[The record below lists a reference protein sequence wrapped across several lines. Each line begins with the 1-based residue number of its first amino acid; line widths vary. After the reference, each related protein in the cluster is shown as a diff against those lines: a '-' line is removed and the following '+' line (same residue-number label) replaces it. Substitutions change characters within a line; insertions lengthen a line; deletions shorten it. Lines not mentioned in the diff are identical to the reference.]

1 MHTYPVQLNPAA
13 NEELIDVLKS
23 NPALLKQV
31 RTDGGIV
38 NRFPPTDLISIPRDA
53 GPSNGRTRQ
62 PPHYRRRFPTA
73 CTEGCFCPRVPP
85 DGPWAGPVP
94 KVRKTGSSPD
104 SESDGSDED
113 APH

>member
-23 NPALLKQV
+23 NPALLQQV
-31 RTDGGIV
+31 READGGIV
-38 NRFPPTDLISIPRDA
+38 NRFPPTGLVAVPRYA
-53 GPSNGRTRQ
+53 GPSNGRILQ
-62 PPHYRRRFPTA
+62 PPNYRKRFNV
-73 CTEGCFCPRVPP
+73 CTEGCFCPCVPL
-85 DGPWAGPVP
+85 DVQGPKAQ
-94 KVRKTGSSPD
+94 KTGPSPD

>member
-23 NPALLKQV
+23 NPALLQQV

-38 NRFPPTDLISIPRDA
+38 KRFPPTGLVAIPRDA

-62 PPHYRRRFPTA
+62 PPHYRKRFNV

-85 DGPWAGPVP
+85 DGPVP
-94 KVRKTGSSPD
+94 KVWKTGSSPD